1 MEDLALLHVKVIHFP
16 IAFLVLYILLES
28 IGVIFKREFF
38 LKTAHLLL
46 FLGVIAALAA
56 VFTGSNAE
64 ALAHSW
70 EEKGAIIPFN
80 AIGEHENYANIT
92 VWYFSVLLV
101 IRTFLVFKKKFSGY
115 FMYAVLILAF
125 GGGYFLYET
134 GEHGGKLVYKHG
146 LGTDLKKMEIEE

>member
-1 MEDLALLHVKVIHFP
+1 MEDLALLHVKVIHFS
-16 IAFLVLYILLES
+16 IAFLILYILLES

-46 FLGVIAALAA
+46 FLGVIAALVA

-64 ALAHSW
+64 ALAHEW
-70 EEKGAIIPFN
+70 EKRGAIIPFN
-80 AIGEHENYANIT
+80 AISEHENYATIT

-101 IRTFLVFKKKFSGY
+101 IRTYLTFKKKFTEY
-115 FMYAVLILAF
+115 CKYAVLILAF
-125 GGGYFLYET
+125 IGGYFLYET
-134 GEHGGKLVYKHG
+134 GEHGGELVYKHG